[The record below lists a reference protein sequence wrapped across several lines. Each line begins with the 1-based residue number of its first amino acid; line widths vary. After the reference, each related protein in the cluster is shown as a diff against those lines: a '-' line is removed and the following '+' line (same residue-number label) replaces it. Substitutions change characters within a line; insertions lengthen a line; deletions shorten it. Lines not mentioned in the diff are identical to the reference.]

1 MAKRGNG
8 EGTIYYSDK
17 LNKWVGQFTAGRKA
31 DGRINRKSVYGNTR
45 KEVKEKITKA
55 LSEIQTNKYVEKNTT
70 TLIELIKSIVEQE
83 HLSNTISDSTYF
95 RKKCSIKIIEKL
107 DIANMEIQKISIDN
121 INASLIS
128 LKDYS
133 NSVISKVSGL
143 ISSAL
148 DKAVL
153 LNIIYS
159 NPFHTKGAILRIKS
173 TKQNKSIEALTLEE
187 QSAFLKELNCKD
199 YAYKDVF
206 LIAIYT
212 GMRIGEIL
220 ALTKNDIDLENKT
233 ININK
238 TLTRTSADKVSIGK
252 TTKTYAGLR
261 QIPFLDVLYPTLDN
275 LVTKTDNYLFTYFD
289 NFIMPS
295 TINSQFKRICKN
307 ANIKIIDTKK
317 KKIEKNGTIKYAN
330 LKSSSVNTHM
340 LRHTFATR
348 CIESGMSPVVL
359 QRLLGHKDI
368 ETTLNTYT
376 SIFNKFKVDELEKL
390 ENYIKNI

>member
-1 MAKRGNG
+1 M
-8 EGTIYYSDK
+8 
-17 LNKWVGQFTAGRKA
+17 
-31 DGRINRKSVYGNTR
+31 
-45 KEVKEKITKA
+45 KEKITKSLA
-55 LSEIQTNKYVEKNTT
+55 EVQNNSFIEKSNA
-70 TLIELIKSIVEQE
+70 TLIELAKSVVEQE
-83 HLSNTISDSTYF
+83 HFSNTISDSTYF
-95 RKKCSIKIIEKL
+95 RKQCSIKIIEKL
-107 DIANMEIQKISIDN
+107 DIANMEIQKITIDN
-121 INASLIS
+121 INDSLIS

-143 ISSAL
+143 MSSAL

-159 NPFHTKGAILRIKS
+159 NPFHTKGAIIRVKS
-173 TKQNKSIEALTLEE
+173 TKQNKEIEALTTEE
-187 QSAFLKELNCKD
+187 QSAFLNELNRKN
-199 YAYKDVF
+199 YAYKNVF

-220 ALTKNDIDLENKT
+220 ALTKNDIDLNNQT
-233 ININK
+233 ITINK
-238 TLTRTSADKVSIGK
+238 TLTRTSSDKVSIGK

-261 QIPFLDVLYPTLDN
+261 QIPFLDILFPILDN
-275 LVTKTDNYLFTYFD
+275 LVAEADNYLFTYFD
-289 NFIMPS
+289 NFVMPS

-307 ANIKIIDTKK
+307 ANIKTLDTKK
-317 KKIEKNGTIKYAN
+317 KKVEKDGTIKYVN

-359 QRLLGHKDI
+359 QRILGHKDI

-376 SIFNKFKVDELEKL
+376 SVFNKFKEDELGKL
-390 ENYIKNI
+390 EKYIKSI